1 MNKLVTSLA
10 LVASTL
16 LPSCTMAQNDALVVK
31 GQLNGLKDSLVVT
44 DNPRAGEG
52 NLKIA
57 TPEGKVSFTYN
68 LQEPKMIY
76 LATPATLRG
85 RERIIFQMVA
95 VPGETAELSGDAGG
109 NYHITGS
116 KFYQEYDEADRY
128 TEKSTMEMKAWM
140 TGLEARMAA
149 GENRDSI
156 MKEYE
161 AKAPEYEQKVND
173 AIFDFIRQ
181 HPDYEASAVLA
192 THLQSAADVKKA
204 VALLSPAVRDG
215 RMKAIYQ
222 PVLTRYEERAKADSI
237 AAAKQAVGVEA
248 PDIVLNDINGNPLTL
263 SSLRGK
269 YVVLDFWGSWCVW
282 CIKGFPEMKAYYEKY
297 KGKFEILGVDCRDTE
312 EKWKAAVEKHQLPW
326 LHVYCPR
333 DNSKALDDYA
343 IQGFPTKIVID
354 PQGKIAKTVV
364 GEDPQFYTFLDELFG
379 GE

>member
-31 GQLNGLKDSLVVT
+31 GQLKGLKDSLVVT
-44 DNPRAGEG
+44 DNFRVPVRG
-52 NLKIA
+52 LKIA
-57 TPEGKVSFTYN
+57 TPEGKVSFTYD

-76 LATPATLRG
+76 MATPATLRG
-85 RERIIFQMVA
+85 EERIFLQMVA
-95 VPGETAELSGDAGG
+95 VPGETAELSGEVGS
-109 NYHITGS
+109 NYYITGS

-128 TEKSTMEMKAWM
+128 TEKASMEMNEWM
-140 TGLEARMAA
+140 SGLEARIVA
-149 GENRDSI
+149 GESRDSV
-156 MKEYE
+156 MKEYQE
-161 AKAPEYEQKVND
+161 KSPQYEQKVSD
-173 AIFDFIRQ
+173 AIFDFIKQ
-181 HPDYEASAVLA
+181 HPDYEASAELA
-192 THLQSAADVKKA
+192 THLQSADDVKKA

-222 PVLTRYEERAKADSI
+222 PVFDRYVEQAKADST
-237 AAAKQAVGVEA
+237 AAARQAVGVEA
-248 PDIVLNDINGNPLTL
+248 PDIVLNDINGNPLAL

-333 DNSKALDDYA
+333 DNSKVLDDYA

-379 GE
+379 EK